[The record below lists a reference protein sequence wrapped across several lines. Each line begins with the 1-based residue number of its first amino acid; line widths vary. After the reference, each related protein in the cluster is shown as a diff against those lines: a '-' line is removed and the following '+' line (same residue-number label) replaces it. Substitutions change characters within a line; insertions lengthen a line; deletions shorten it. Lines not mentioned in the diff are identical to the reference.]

1 MKNRQC
7 HRCLV
12 RAVYY
17 EQKSVNTTVI
27 KKKKERKVKMRLG
40 RKKPSMCI
48 YMLPGGT
55 F

>member
-27 KKKKERKVKMRLG
+27 KKRKKEE
-40 RKKPSMCI
+40 
-48 YMLPGGT
+48 
-55 F
+55 